1 MWQIKK
7 SKILLFLLYIT
18 SQASTHPLRFSPA
31 TGTAMF
37 SKRSTI
43 AFMKHYLYITLLKVT
58 FIESRSRLVK
68 KKVCL
73 AISVYLIGIGILQ
86 ILNRRSTVN
95 VKNEVFV
102 FTGEG
107 VKMTAFEGNLLI
119 KTSHYSYSTKFNS
132 NLIE

>member
-1 MWQIKK
+1 M
-7 SKILLFLLYIT
+7 LFLLYIT

-58 FIESRSRLVK
+58 FIESKEKSLPRNFCVFDRDRHTSNFKYK
-68 KKVCL
+68 KHC
-73 AISVYLIGIGILQ
+73 Q
-86 ILNRRSTVN
+86 REN
-95 VKNEVFV
+95 FV

-119 KTSHYSYSTKFNS
+119 KTSHNSYSTKFNS

>member
-7 SKILLFLLYIT
+7 SKILFFLLYIT

-73 AISVYLIGIGILQ
+73 AIFVYLIGIGILQ
-86 ILNRRSTVN
+86 ILNRRSCQREN
-95 VKNEVFV
+95 FV

-119 KTSHYSYSTKFNS
+119 KTSHNSYSTKFNS

>member
-1 MWQIKK
+1 M
-7 SKILLFLLYIT
+7 LFLLYIT

-43 AFMKHYLYITLLKVT
+43 AFMKHYFYITLLKVT

-73 AISVYLIGIGILQ
+73 AIFVYLIGIGILQ

-95 VKNEVFV
+95 VV

-119 KTSHYSYSTKFNS
+119 KTSHNSYSTKFNS

>member
-18 SQASTHPLRFSPA
+18 SQASTHQLRFSPA

-73 AISVYLIGIGILQ
+73 AIFVYLIGIGILQ

-95 VKNEVFV
+95 VK
-102 FTGEG
+102 TSSSP
-107 VKMTAFEGNLLI
+107 VKEWKWLHLKVICWLKQVIIHIRPSLI
-119 KTSHYSYSTKFNS
+119 R
-132 NLIE
+132 I

>member
-1 MWQIKK
+1 MYINVTNKE
-7 SKILLFLLYIT
+7 IENIAFLIVYYLTSLYT
-18 SQASTHPLRFSPA
+18 PLRFSPA

-73 AISVYLIGIGILQ
+73 AIFVYLIGIGILQ

-95 VKNEVFV
+95 VKASSSP
-102 FTGEG
+102 
-107 VKMTAFEGNLLI
+107 VKE
-119 KTSHYSYSTKFNS
+119 
-132 NLIE
+132 